1 MTTDLK
7 AAHYVL
13 FNSYDYQ
20 KLTMVRNFIRNLFG
34 SGAFLLFIIVGYLIM
49 TSLRFY
55 IGLLSVE
62 GDEHKHQVRFL
73 FYDEIHVL
81 FAKPLSYTTN
91 TSARF

>member
-1 MTTDLK
+1 
-7 AAHYVL
+7 
-13 FNSYDYQ
+13 
-20 KLTMVRNFIRNLFG
+20 
-34 SGAFLLFIIVGYLIM
+34 M